1 MLSSLLFSLFADAD
15 NIDSNTVDLHML
27 EKMGVTPDKS
37 IREKKPT
44 LRAVG
49 IMVLASVRMRRLQTE
64 WAGQKKIQA
73 SLAKKVEEMRR
84 ESGKNRAH

>member
-1 MLSSLLFSLFADAD
+1 
-15 NIDSNTVDLHML
+15 ML

-44 LRAVG
+44 LKAVS

-73 SLAKKVEEMRR
+73 SLARKVEQMRR
-84 ESGKNRAH
+84 ESSKNRAC